1 MSSDVL
7 ALKYR
12 PKFFNEVT
20 GQDLVI
26 ETLSNS
32 ITLNK
37 LHNAY
42 LFSGTRGMGK
52 TTIARLLAKSLL
64 CKEGITAEPCGK
76 CSTCLEIDAGNHL
89 DLIEIDAASR
99 TKVEDTRTLMDN
111 VQYLPSSS
119 RYKVYLID
127 EVHMLSTKSFNA
139 LLKTIEE
146 PPEHVKFLMATTEPE
161 KLPETVLSRCL
172 HFKLAPATNNIIIEH
187 LKNILKSENIE
198 HDIESLES
206 ISNTANSSIR
216 DSLSILEQCIS
227 FCNGKLE
234 YSKVKLLLG
243 EIDFKLIQN
252 IVIHV
257 SKKDAESL
265 INNIEKIKED
275 SDFEKITDVIINIFY
290 KITLL
295 KIKPDSINADDV
307 NYDFYKS
314 ISQNIELEDLQLYYQ
329 IAISSKKDYKFS
341 QNKKDHFSMTFLRM
355 VLFTGNAKDNS
366 GLEKENKKNLSNGT
380 SSTEKLVKESAG
392 KADKDVKE
400 SNYLDVNSWAETIHK
415 LSISGLTLHLANHSL
430 FSKTNKDEPVLKISE
445 DKRDIYPKTCISN
458 LINKIKMHFSINSN
472 IEVSYEKDL
481 LTPTITE
488 EIRQQNQLN
497 DVYKSVKD
505 DPSVN
510 KIQKMFNADIKKESI
525 KKITD

>member
-64 CKEGITAEPCGK
+64 CKEGVTAKPCGK

-111 VQYLPSSS
+111 VQYSPSTS

-172 HFKLAPATNNIIIEH
+172 HFKLAPATNDIIVEH

-198 HDIESLES
+198 YDIESL
-206 ISNTANSSIR
+206 
-216 DSLSILEQCIS
+216 
-227 FCNGKLE
+227 
-234 YSKVKLLLG
+234 
-243 EIDFKLIQN
+243 
-252 IVIHV
+252 
-257 SKKDAESL
+257 
-265 INNIEKIKED
+265 
-275 SDFEKITDVIINIFY
+275 
-290 KITLL
+290 
-295 KIKPDSINADDV
+295 
-307 NYDFYKS
+307 
-314 ISQNIELEDLQLYYQ
+314 
-329 IAISSKKDYKFS
+329 
-341 QNKKDHFSMTFLRM
+341 
-355 VLFTGNAKDNS
+355 
-366 GLEKENKKNLSNGT
+366 
-380 SSTEKLVKESAG
+380 
-392 KADKDVKE
+392 
-400 SNYLDVNSWAETIHK
+400 
-415 LSISGLTLHLANHSL
+415 
-430 FSKTNKDEPVLKISE
+430 
-445 DKRDIYPKTCISN
+445 
-458 LINKIKMHFSINSN
+458 
-472 IEVSYEKDL
+472 
-481 LTPTITE
+481 
-488 EIRQQNQLN
+488 
-497 DVYKSVKD
+497 
-505 DPSVN
+505 
-510 KIQKMFNADIKKESI
+510 
-525 KKITD
+525 

>member
-42 LFSGTRGMGK
+42 LFSGIRGMGK

-64 CKEGITAEPCGK
+64 CKEGVTAKPCGK

-111 VQYLPSSS
+111 VQYSPSSS

-172 HFKLAPATNNIIIEH
+172 HFKLAPATNDIIIEH

-198 HDIESLES
+198 YDIESLGS

-234 YSKVKLLLG
+234 YSKIKLLLG
-243 EIDFKLIQN
+243 EIDYKLIQN
-252 IVIHV
+252 IIIYV
-257 SKKDAESL
+257 SKKDAKSL
-265 INNIEKIKED
+265 INNIEEIKED
-275 SDFEKITDVIINIFY
+275 SDFEKITDVLINIFY
-290 KITLL
+290 KITLF
-295 KIKPDSINADDV
+295 KIKPDSINADDT

-355 VLFTGNAKDNS
+355 VLFSGNAKDSS
-366 GLEKENKKNLSNGT
+366 GLETEDKENFSNST
-380 SSTEKLVKESAG
+380 SSTEKSAKKKIVNTDKEVKENNSLN
-392 KADKDVKE
+392 D
-400 SNYLDVNSWAETIHK
+400 NSWTETIHK
-415 LSISGLTLHLANHSL
+415 LSISGLSLHLANHSL
-430 FSKTNKDEPVLKISE
+430 FSNTSKDEPILKISE
-445 DKRDIYPKTCISN
+445 DKRDIYPKTCISD
-458 LINKIKMHFSINSN
+458 LINKIKIHFNINSN

-481 LTPTITE
+481 LTPIIAE
-488 EIRQQNQLN
+488 EMRQQKQLN
-497 DVYKSVKD
+497 DVYRSVKD
-505 DPSVN
+505 DPSIN
-510 KIQKMFNADIKKESI
+510 KIQKIFGADIKKESI
-525 KKITD
+525 KKIID

>member
-42 LFSGTRGMGK
+42 LFSGIRGMGK

-64 CKEGITAEPCGK
+64 CKEGIKAKPCGK

-111 VQYLPSSS
+111 VQYSPSSS

-172 HFKLAPATNNIIIEH
+172 HFKLAPATNDIIIEH

-198 HDIESLES
+198 YDMESLVS

-257 SKKDAESL
+257 SEKDAESL

-355 VLFTGNAKDNS
+355 VLFSGNAKDSS
-366 GLEKENKKNLSNGT
+366 GLETEGKENFSNST
-380 SSTEKLVKESAG
+380 SSTEKLAKERAVNTDKEVKENNS
-392 KADKDVKE
+392 
-400 SNYLDVNSWAETIHK
+400 LDDNSWTETIHK
-415 LSISGLTLHLANHSL
+415 LSISGLTLHLANNSL
-430 FSKTNKDEPVLKISE
+430 FSRTNKNEPILKISE
-445 DKRDIYPKTCISN
+445 DKREIYPKTCISD
-458 LINKIKMHFSINSN
+458 LINKIKIHFNINSN

-481 LTPTITE
+481 LTPIIAE
-488 EIRQQNQLN
+488 EMRQQKNLN

-510 KIQKMFNADIKKESI
+510 KIQKIFGADIKKESI
-525 KKITD
+525 KKIID

>member
-1 MSSDVL
+1 M
-7 ALKYR
+7 
-12 PKFFNEVT
+12 
-20 GQDLVI
+20 
-26 ETLSNS
+26 
-32 ITLNK
+32 
-37 LHNAY
+37 
-42 LFSGTRGMGK
+42 
-52 TTIARLLAKSLL
+52 
-64 CKEGITAEPCGK
+64 
-76 CSTCLEIDAGNHL
+76 
-89 DLIEIDAASR
+89 
-99 TKVEDTRTLMDN
+99 
-111 VQYLPSSS
+111 
-119 RYKVYLID
+119 
-127 EVHMLSTKSFNA
+127 
-139 LLKTIEE
+139 
-146 PPEHVKFLMATTEPE
+146 
-161 KLPETVLSRCL
+161 
-172 HFKLAPATNNIIIEH
+172 
-187 LKNILKSENIE
+187 
-198 HDIESLES
+198 
-206 ISNTANSSIR
+206 
-216 DSLSILEQCIS
+216 SILEQCIS

-257 SKKDAESL
+257 SEKDAESL
-265 INNIEKIKED
+265 INNIEEIKGD

-295 KIKPDSINADDV
+295 KIKPDSINTDDV

-355 VLFTGNAKDNS
+355 VLFSGNANDNS
-366 GLEKENKKNLSNGT
+366 GLEKGNKENLFNGKSN
-380 SSTEKLVKESAG
+380 TEKLVKESTG
-392 KADKDVKE
+392 KADKTDKE
-400 SNYLDVNSWAETIHK
+400 EKEINYLDDNSWTETIDK

-445 DKRDIYPKTCISN
+445 DKRDIYPKTCISD
-458 LINKIKMHFSINSN
+458 LINKIKIHFNINSN

-481 LTPTITE
+481 LTPIIIE

-510 KIQKMFNADIKKESI
+510 KIQKIFNADIKKESI